1 MGLLTRWDRR
11 NQRIVAK
18 QMQRREPDD
27 GVIADDPVVATG
39 SVASCLPGV
48 AGVIGA
54 AVAAVAAVWRLRRR
68 RGA

>member
-11 NQRIVAK
+11 NQRIVEK
-18 QMQRREPDD
+18 QRQLHEPDED
-27 GVIADDPVVATG
+27 AVADDPVVATG

-54 AVAAVAAVWRLRRR
+54 VVAAVAAVWRLKRKRS
-68 RGA
+68 A